1 MERSNFKMKSLSL
14 LILSLSINSIVY
26 ADIELGQDFNDISV
40 RVNADDGSMG
50 AFIVN
55 NGLNNSTVT
64 FSSSLYNTTITAGS
78 SSLSVDAFNGIQLSN
93 AKLSGIQAG
102 LLDETSTEV
111 VVGAQLYTTNTNVST
126 NTNDIATNKTNIATN
141 TANITT
147 NTNDIA
153 TNRTNIATNTAN
165 ITTNTNDIATNRTN
179 IATNTAN
186 ITTNTNDIATNRTNI
201 ATNTANITTN
211 TNDIATNRTNIATNT
226 ANITTNT
233 NDIAANKTKI
243 ASNSAAIALNT
254 SEILNLR
261 SDMNSKFENI
271 DHKLDS
277 QKNEYRAGI
286 ASLAAM
292 SNIPNVSGQT
302 FSVGFGIGQFRDQS
316 AIAAGAN
323 WNLNEKVATKLSLGF
338 SDSDFTGGAGIAFGF

>member
-126 NTNDIATNKTNIATN
+126 NTNDIATN
-141 TANITT
+141 
-147 NTNDIA
+147 
-153 TNRTNIATNTAN
+153 RTNIATNTAN

-211 TNDIATNRTNIATNT
+211 TNDIAT
-226 ANITTNT
+226 
-233 NDIAANKTKI
+233 NKTKI

>member
-126 NTNDIATNKTNIATN
+126 NTNDIATNRTNIATN

-211 TNDIATNRTNIATNT
+211 TNDIAT
-226 ANITTNT
+226 
-233 NDIAANKTKI
+233 NKTKI

>member
-126 NTNDIATNKTNIATN
+126 NTNDIATNKT
-141 TANITT
+141 
-147 NTNDIA
+147 
-153 TNRTNIATNTAN
+153 
-165 ITTNTNDIATNRTN
+165 
-179 IATNTAN
+179 
-186 ITTNTNDIATNRTNI
+186 
-201 ATNTANITTN
+201 
-211 TNDIATNRTNIATNT
+211 
-226 ANITTNT
+226 
-233 NDIAANKTKI
+233 KI

-271 DHKLDS
+271 DHKLDY

>member
-26 ADIELGQDFNDISV
+26 ADIELGQDFNNISV

-126 NTNDIATNKTNIATN
+126 NTNDIATN
-141 TANITT
+141 
-147 NTNDIA
+147 
-153 TNRTNIATNTAN
+153 RTNIATNTAN

-186 ITTNTNDIATNRTNI
+186 ITTNTNDIAT
-201 ATNTANITTN
+201 
-211 TNDIATNRTNIATNT
+211 
-226 ANITTNT
+226 
-233 NDIAANKTKI
+233 NKTKI

>member
-26 ADIELGQDFNDISV
+26 ADIELGQDDNNISV

-126 NTNDIATNKTNIATN
+126 NTNDIATNRTNIATN

-211 TNDIATNRTNIATNT
+211 TNDIATNRT
-226 ANITTNT
+226 
-233 NDIAANKTKI
+233 KI

-292 SNIPNVSGQT
+292 SNIPNVNGQT

>member
-186 ITTNTNDIATNRTNI
+186 ITTNTNDIATN
-201 ATNTANITTN
+201 
-211 TNDIATNRTNIATNT
+211 
-226 ANITTNT
+226 
-233 NDIAANKTKI
+233 KTKI

>member
-14 LILSLSINSIVY
+14 LMLSLSINSIVY

-126 NTNDIATNKTNIATN
+126 NTNDIATN
-141 TANITT
+141 
-147 NTNDIA
+147 
-153 TNRTNIATNTAN
+153 RTNIATNTAN

-211 TNDIATNRTNIATNT
+211 TNDIAT
-226 ANITTNT
+226 
-233 NDIAANKTKI
+233 NKTKI

>member
-26 ADIELGQDFNDISV
+26 ADIELGQDFDNISV
-40 RVNADDGSMG
+40 RVNADDGSFG

-126 NTNDIATNKTNIATN
+126 NTNDIATN
-141 TANITT
+141 
-147 NTNDIA
+147 
-153 TNRTNIATNTAN
+153 RTNIATNTAN
-165 ITTNTNDIATNRTN
+165 ITTNTNDIAT
-179 IATNTAN
+179 
-186 ITTNTNDIATNRTNI
+186 
-201 ATNTANITTN
+201 
-211 TNDIATNRTNIATNT
+211 
-226 ANITTNT
+226 
-233 NDIAANKTKI
+233 NKTKI

>member
-26 ADIELGQDFNDISV
+26 ADIELGQDFDNISV
-40 RVNADDGSMG
+40 RVNADDGSFG

-111 VVGAQLYTTNTNVST
+111 VVGAQLYTTNTNVS
-126 NTNDIATNKTNIATN
+126 
-141 TANITT
+141 
-147 NTNDIA
+147 
-153 TNRTNIATNTAN
+153 
-165 ITTNTNDIATNRTN
+165 
-179 IATNTAN
+179 
-186 ITTNTNDIATNRTNI
+186 TNTNDIATNRTNI